1 MVASSE
7 KPSNVQVAPVVDNVE
22 TKSRA
27 SGQPLFFRLVSAAV
41 LIPVVL
47 VAVHF
52 GGRFFAA
59 LVAFAS
65 IVMIFEWSRMVE
77 RKECSSSFYALSF
90 GATAA
95 MFAASM
101 GAYLLAF
108 GFCLIGGLGAFIFA
122 SGGPLQRLW
131 PAIGAAYVLVPSVA
145 LMWLRLETLHGR
157 ELTFMLFFI
166 VWAADT
172 GAFIF
177 GKSIGGPKI
186 SYALSPSKTWAG
198 IGGGVFGGA
207 LIAALTAVLFF
218 GIAAGTTFILF
229 GAILGATSVA
239 GDLAESA
246 IKRNFGL
253 KDISGFIPGHGG
265 ALDRM
270 DGMIF
275 STMAMTSAYFLYM
288 VAANGQG

>member
-1 MVASSE
+1 M
-7 KPSNVQVAPVVDNVE
+7 APIVGKLE
-22 TKSRA
+22 TKKRA
-27 SGQPLFFRLVSAAV
+27 SGQPVFFRLVSAAV
-41 LIPVVL
+41 LIPLVL
-47 VAVHF
+47 VSVHF
-52 GGRFFAA
+52 GGRLFAA
-59 LVAFAS
+59 LVAFAC
-65 IVMIFEWSRMVE
+65 IVMVFEWTRMVE
-77 RKECSSSFYALSF
+77 RKECSASFYVLSF

-95 MFAASM
+95 MFAGST
-101 GAYLLAF
+101 GAYLLAY
-108 GFCLIGGLGAFIFA
+108 GFCLAGGLGAFLFA
-122 SGGPLQRLW
+122 SGTVLQRLW
-131 PAIGAAYVLVPSVA
+131 PAMGAVYVLIPSIA
-145 LMWLRLETLHGR
+145 LMWLRLDTVHGR

-172 GAFIF
+172 GAFIM

-198 IGGGVFGGA
+198 IGGGVLGGA
-207 LIAALTAVLFF
+207 VIAALAAVYFF
-218 GIAAGTTFILF
+218 GLDAGRSFILI

-288 VAANGQG
+288 IVDTGQG